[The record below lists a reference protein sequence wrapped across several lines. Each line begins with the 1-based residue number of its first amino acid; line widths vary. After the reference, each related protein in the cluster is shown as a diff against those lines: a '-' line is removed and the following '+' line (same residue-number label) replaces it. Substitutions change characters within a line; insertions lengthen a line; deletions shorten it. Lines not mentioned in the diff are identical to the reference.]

1 MPPVPAPTP
10 KTLPPRRTWLQ
21 RTLLVFG
28 ILLALLILFHRPLIF
43 AAARFAAHKVGP
55 SQGLKIDFEIHG
67 TIFTGLT
74 IENLRIVPTRPGV
87 VEKCRVGLLEVH
99 YSLLALV
106 RGGLSSDFIRSLTLH
121 DVDAVI
127 DPSKSPPSP
136 PKKKEPFQLPP
147 LPLPQRLSLRN
158 INFQLI
164 AASKEIAQAQGAAA
178 ATSSAVPAPAAP
190 AVAGATSAVVGGGL
204 LISKLNLD
212 LDPDRPGE
220 LEAAELRIPGGP
232 DLRDVAAR
240 TSYKARDLQ
249 ITGLDLAPEI
259 QLRLIEFDASA
270 LDRQLLKIALNGDV
284 FGGKL
289 NVGVQLRGIGKP
301 PQTHVAIDLL
311 GVSLASVHD
320 FLKLPSP
327 LAGQVEKVSV
337 QFDGMADSP
346 RTWVGAIDGKVSG
359 FVAGDTLVDVIDWRV
374 RIRDGKAVL
383 EQAQAVQ
390 GANQVLLTSTAE
402 LPARMEDLARSSARG
417 KLTITAPDF
426 AKLPVKLSTEVAG
439 SFKAEG
445 DFTLAGGKFAT
456 NLKGR
461 VQGLAIPA
469 QQTAVS
475 SIDFAIDL
483 AKTLPPPAATPPG
496 APEPPEPFFEGLQ
509 SRVAATVSE
518 VQLAQYR
525 VDGLKL
531 TVSTDQAAVKL
542 EDFSIERGDNR
553 LGLNGA
559 YELPAD
565 SASWQ
570 TKPLAVRLK
579 LDAPTIS
586 QFSADQAAAPL
597 HGKLAADADVSLTG
611 GVYAGHVNLSA
622 NALEAKGAHVDSADV
637 RVDIANNRATF
648 QSGEIRLDPKN
659 TISIQGAADLK
670 APFQFKGALNVN
682 LTDLASFES
691 VLRANG
697 VNEKLGGNLSI
708 VANGSGDNAA
718 YQARLAIAAHDLQA
732 HGAKIQSVDVQA
744 AVHDKEA
751 VIEKGEVRIDPRS
764 ALTFGGKASLA
775 APYPYAGNVDLD
787 LPDLGAFTP
796 ILEANGVNEKLAGS
810 IKLVGHAAG
819 SMPTQPGANDQKL
832 DGAIQLTALNLQ
844 AVGAKVERID
854 GQIDL
859 AKNLAVVKT
868 LQIRYDAKNTI
879 DLTGQAGMAAPFD
892 YQANLNV
899 NLTDLKSFEP
909 ILKASAAK
917 APPPP
922 AALVEGSKTPKA
934 VNAPAVKGKGARTAA
949 SKAPPT
955 PEPAAPA
962 EPKLAGALSVQWQ
975 ASGNLSKDLALAT
988 YNGAAKVAVRKV
1000 EFNAIGPVEADI
1012 AGDYSPTA
1020 IHFPTLTAS
1029 ANGLAFGAAI
1039 GLKDDLL
1046 RIDQIALRQGPTDLL
1061 TGYLQL
1067 PVDLKKLSAPEG
1079 PVPDVDKID
1088 VNIASK
1094 VINLETL
1101 LSALDKTKP
1110 APAAGTVA
1118 LSVLAHGRLSKI
1130 LAEIKVQARKVRL
1143 PKQPSLSPADA
1154 DVDLALRDDRL
1165 NLDLSVRQPQ
1175 IQTLTVRGN
1184 IPLGLQ
1190 TLLASKTIDP
1200 KSPISLTLQLPRSDL
1215 GFVAKVVPAVRFIQG
1230 NVGADVKVG
1239 GTIEHPTFS
1248 GSATLNIPAARMQ
1261 DISVPSVRDFQ
1272 ANLAFTEKSLR
1283 FERFSGEIGGGKL
1296 TVGGDVGFANLKA
1309 PTLNLAITAN
1319 NVLAA
1324 RDDNLTA
1331 RVNANVKISGP
1342 LAAATVAGSIGL
1354 TKSRYLKEID
1364 IVPIGLP
1371 GKPPPSTPAPAESQ
1385 PSISVTSAPVKDWKF
1400 DLAIKTDDP
1409 FLVRGNLANG
1419 QAVVDLRLR
1428 GTGLKPLLDGN
1439 VQVQNLV
1446 ATLPFS
1452 RLTIENGNI
1461 SFTPDQP
1468 LNPVID
1474 LTGMSTIRAYLVS
1487 VYITGRAHDPKIV
1500 FSSEPPLAQEQIVS
1514 LLATGSTTDELTGN
1528 SEALAGK
1535 ATLLVVQ
1542 DLYRRTFK
1550 KKSSSRTEEPKETLA
1565 DKVNLDLGNT
1575 DPKTGKQE
1583 VSARFKVSDQVSF
1596 IGELGIEGDIQGRFR
1611 YLVRFR

>member
-1 MPPVPAPTP
+1 MPPVSAPAPNKP
-10 KTLPPRRTWLQ
+10 AKRWTWWKKGLAG
-21 RTLLVFG
+21 VG
-28 ILLALLILFHRPLIF
+28 ILLALLALFHRPLIF
-43 AAARFAAHKVGP
+43 WGVKFAAHRAGP
-55 SQGLKIDFEIHG
+55 AQGLKIDFEIHG

-74 IENLRIVPTRPGV
+74 IENLRVVPTRPGV
-87 VEKCRVGLLEVH
+87 VQKCRVGLLEAH
-99 YSLLALV
+99 YSLLALA
-106 RGGLSSDFIRSLTLH
+106 RGGLSSDFIRSVTLH
-121 DVDAVI
+121 DVEAII

-164 AASKEIAQAQGAAA
+164 AAPKEIAQAQGAAA

-212 LDPDRPGE
+212 LDPARPGK

-232 DLRDVAAR
+232 DLRDVAAQ
-240 TSYKARDLQ
+240 TSYKGRDLQ

-259 QLRLIEFDASA
+259 KMRLIEFDASA
-270 LDRQLLKIALNGDV
+270 LDRQRLKIALNGDV
-284 FGGKL
+284 FGGTL
-289 NVGVQLRGIGKP
+289 NVGVQLQGIGKP
-301 PQTHVAIDLL
+301 PQTHVALDLL

-320 FLKLPSP
+320 FLKLPAP
-327 LAGQVEKVSV
+327 LAGQIEKASV
-337 QFDGMADSP
+337 QFDGLADSP

-359 FVAGDTLVDVIDWRV
+359 LIAGDARVDAIDWRV

-383 EQAQAVQ
+383 EQAQAAQ
-390 GANQVLLTSTAE
+390 GANQVLLTATSE
-402 LPARMEDLARSSARG
+402 LPATMAGLARSSARG

-426 AKLPVKLSTEVAG
+426 AQLPVKLSTEIAG

-445 DFTLAGGKFAT
+445 DFALEGGKVST
-456 NLKGR
+456 SLKGR

-475 SIDFAIDL
+475 SIDFAVDA
-483 AKTLPPPAATPPG
+483 AKTLPPPAAGPPPG
-496 APEPPEPFFEGLQ
+496 VPEPFFAGLQ
-509 SRVAATVSE
+509 TRFAATINE
-518 VQLAQYR
+518 IQYAQYR
-525 VDGLKL
+525 VDGVKL
-531 TVSTDQAAVKL
+531 AVRTDQAAVKL
-542 EDFSIERGDNR
+542 EDFSIERGDNH
-553 LGLNGA
+553 LGLNGT

-565 SASWQ
+565 FAAWQ
-570 TKPLAVRLK
+570 SKPLAVRLK
-579 LDAPTIS
+579 LDAPTVS

-611 GVYAGHVNLSA
+611 GVYAGHVNVSA
-622 NALEAKGAHVDSADV
+622 NALEAKGARVDSADV
-637 RVDIANNRATF
+637 RVGIANDRATF

-659 TISIQGAADLK
+659 TISITGAADLK
-670 APFQFKGALNVN
+670 APFHFDGALNVN
-682 LTDLASFES
+682 LTDLAAFDS
-691 VLRANG
+691 VLQANG

-708 VANGSGDNAA
+708 VASGSGNNAA
-718 YQARLAIAAHDLQA
+718 YEARLAIAARDLQA

-744 AVHDKEA
+744 IAHGQEA
-751 VIEKGEVRIDPRS
+751 VIERGEVRIDAKS
-764 ALTFGGKASLA
+764 ALTFGGKAGLS

-787 LPDLGAFTP
+787 LPDLAAFNS
-796 ILEANGVNEKLAGS
+796 ILEANGVNQKLAGS
-810 IKLVGHAAG
+810 IKLVGQAAG

-832 DGAIQLTALNLQ
+832 AGNVQLTALNLQ
-844 AVGAKVERID
+844 AAGARVERID
-854 GQIDL
+854 GQIDVD
-859 AKNLAVVKT
+859 KNLAVIKT

-879 DLTGQAGMAAPFD
+879 DLRGEAGIAAPFD
-892 YQANLNV
+892 YRANLNV

-909 ILKASAAK
+909 ILKAKAPPPAVALTEATPKAVTARGKGARAAVSK

-922 AALVEGSKTPKA
+922 P
-934 VNAPAVKGKGARTAA
+934 
-949 SKAPPT
+949 
-955 PEPAAPA
+955 APA
-962 EPKLAGALSVQWQ
+962 EPKLAGALSLQWQ
-975 ASGNLSKDLALAT
+975 ASGNFSKDPGVAAFH
-988 YNGAAKVAVRKV
+988 GAAKVAARKV
-1000 EFNAIGPVEADI
+1000 EFNAVGPLEADI

-1020 IHFPTLTAS
+1020 INVPTLTANT
-1029 ANGLAFGAAI
+1029 NGIAFGAAI
-1039 GLKDDLL
+1039 GWKDDLL
-1046 RIDQIALRQGPTDLL
+1046 RIDQIALRQGQADLL

-1079 PVPDVDKID
+1079 PIPNVDKID

-1101 LSALDKTKP
+1101 LGALNKTKP
-1110 APAAGTVA
+1110 PPAAGTVE
-1118 LSVLAHGRLSKI
+1118 LSVLAHGQLSRI

-1143 PKQPSLSPADA
+1143 PQQPGLSPADA
-1154 DVDLALRDDRL
+1154 DLGLTLRDDRL
-1165 NLDLSVRQPQ
+1165 ALDLSVRQPQ

-1190 TLLASKTIDP
+1190 TVLASREIDP
-1200 KSPISLTLQLPRSDL
+1200 KSPISLTVQLPRSDL
-1215 GFVAKVVPAVRFIQG
+1215 GFVAKVAPAVRFIQG

-1248 GSATLNIPAARMQ
+1248 GSANLNIPAARMQ

-1272 ANLAFTEKSLR
+1272 ANLAFTEKALR

-1296 TVGGDVGFANLKA
+1296 TVAGDVGFANLKA

-1354 TKSRYLKEID
+1354 TKSRYLKDID

-1385 PSISVTSAPVKDWKF
+1385 PTISVTSAPVKDWKF

-1419 QAVVDLRLR
+1419 QAVADLRLR

-1446 ATLPFS
+1446 ASLPFS
-1452 RLTIENGNI
+1452 RLTIDNGNI

-1474 LTGMSTIRAYLVS
+1474 LTGMSTIRTYLVS
-1487 VYITGRAHDPKIV
+1487 VYITGRARDPKIV

-1550 KKSSSRTEEPKETLA
+1550 KKGSSRAEEPKETLA

-1583 VSARFKVSDQVSF
+1583 VSARFKFSDQVSF
-1596 IGELGIEGDIQGRFR
+1596 IGELGLEGDIQGRLR
-1611 YLVRFR
+1611 YLLRFR